1 MRFYLEFRNMVDKIQ
16 KALNKFSKIEKE
28 IVKKILL
35 KIKSGKFNNL
45 DLKKLKG
52 RNDIYRIRKGKIR
65 IIYRFE
71 KEDIYLMAVERRNDK
86 TYKNI

>member
-1 MRFYLEFRNMVDKIQ
+1 MVDKIT
-16 KALNKFSKIEKE
+16 KALNKFSRIERE

-35 KIKSGKFNNL
+35 KIKLGKFNNL

-52 RNDIYRIRKGKIR
+52 RSDIYRIRKGKIR
-65 IIYRFE
+65 IMYRVV
-71 KEDIYLMAVERRNDK
+71 KEEIYLIAIEKRSDK